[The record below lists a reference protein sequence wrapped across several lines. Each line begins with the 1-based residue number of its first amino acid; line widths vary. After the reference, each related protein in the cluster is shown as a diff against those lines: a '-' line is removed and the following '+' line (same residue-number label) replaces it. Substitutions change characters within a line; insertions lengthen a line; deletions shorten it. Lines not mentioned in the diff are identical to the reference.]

1 LAHEVDETAL
11 IASTLAALNASMLTY
26 KGRSCTATSNCT
38 DTAKDAGLASG
49 AYAATTKAKIAYDKL
64 ALLVTAVGKCT
75 PGNSVAWTGGDCTT
89 GTQAG
94 AVTGL
99 VKFALRKKLAVDD
112 IATSKATRETYLD
125 AYCRAAQ
132 TLGAVAGAIT
142 GGTEY
147 YARANPGVR
156 TDYLF
161 TAAIS
166 GSSNLTSDTYYR
178 GANGWTFE
186 TLGDVLDETAYRAGA
201 NNG

>member
-1 LAHEVDETAL
+1 
-11 IASTLAALNASMLTY
+11 MLTY
-26 KGRSCTATSNCT
+26 KGRTCTATSNCT
-38 DTAKDAGLASG
+38 DVAKDTGLAAGS
-49 AYAATTKAKIAYDKL
+49 YAATTKAKIAYDKL
-64 ALLVTAVGKCT
+64 ALLETAVGKCT
-75 PGNSVAWTGGDCTT
+75 PTNSSAWLGGACTAQADPA
-89 GTQAG
+89 TQAG

-132 TLGAVAGAIT
+132 TLGAVTGAIT

-178 GANGWTFE
+178 GASGWTFE

-201 NNG
+201 NNGSGEVVKSPPSTD

>member
-1 LAHEVDETAL
+1 
-11 IASTLAALNASMLTY
+11 MLTY
-26 KGRSCTATSNCT
+26 KGRACTTSAAVCDAATT
-38 DTAKDAGLASG
+38 KDDGLASG

-64 ALLVTAVGKCT
+64 ALLETAVGKCT
-75 PGNSVAWTGGDCTT
+75 PTNSSAWLGGACTAQADPA
-89 GTQAG
+89 TQAG

-132 TLGAVAGAIT
+132 TLGAVTGAIT

-186 TLGDVLDETAYRAGA
+186 TLGDVLDHTAYRAGA
-201 NNG
+201 NNGSAESPVAAPSTD